1 MKSKKCIVFLWVL
14 AILPLILTAAVY
26 SRLPEQIPMQW
37 GIDGEISRYGGK
49 GEIWMIAG
57 LGPFL
62 ALLFQFLPSLDPKKR
77 SYEQFQIYYEAFA
90 LVTEAFFAVVTGLI
104 LAETMKPGTVSMGR
118 AVSALVGL
126 LILFI
131 GRILGKVKTN
141 FFLGIRTPWT
151 LSDPEVWDR
160 THRLGGILFSAAGL
174 AAVIAALFLP
184 EAAAFWVLMGGI
196 GIAALIPVV
205 MSCIWYRSRKKD
217 KNMAE

>member
-104 LAETMKPGTVSMGR
+104 LAETRNGFHGTRSLRPGG
-118 AVSALVGL
+118 A
-126 LILFI
+126 F
-131 GRILGKVKTN
+131 
-141 FFLGIRTPWT
+141 
-151 LSDPEVWDR
+151 DPFYWVHPRKGENQ
-160 THRLGGILFSAAGL
+160 LFSGHPYPL
-174 AAVIAALFLP
+174 D
-184 EAAAFWVLMGGI
+184 AF
-196 GIAALIPVV
+196 
-205 MSCIWYRSRKKD
+205 
-217 KNMAE
+217 

>member
-104 LAETMKPGTVSMGR
+104 LAETMKPGTVSM
-118 AVSALVGL
+118 
-126 LILFI
+126 
-131 GRILGKVKTN
+131 
-141 FFLGIRTPWT
+141 
-151 LSDPEVWDR
+151 
-160 THRLGGILFSAAGL
+160 
-174 AAVIAALFLP
+174 
-184 EAAAFWVLMGGI
+184 
-196 GIAALIPVV
+196 
-205 MSCIWYRSRKKD
+205 
-217 KNMAE
+217 